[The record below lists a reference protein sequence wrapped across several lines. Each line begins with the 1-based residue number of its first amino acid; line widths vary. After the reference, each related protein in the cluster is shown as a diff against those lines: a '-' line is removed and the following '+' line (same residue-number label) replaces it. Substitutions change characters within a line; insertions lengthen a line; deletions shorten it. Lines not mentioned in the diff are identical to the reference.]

1 MGACQLAIVQYSAKL
16 RGMSACQACSLH
28 SRPVPLYG
36 AQKLCGDIEWHFYTT
51 DLPKA
56 LQGELMQGKHV
67 CIWCCLICVHVLQI
81 TRNTFMNIS
90 SYNKESLGD
99 FAAAVRAW
107 RPPEP
112 YKGKG
117 IRYSDEVVRRKEGKR
132 GK

>member
-1 MGACQLAIVQYSAKL
+1 
-16 RGMSACQACSLH
+16 
-28 SRPVPLYG
+28 
-36 AQKLCGDIEWHFYTT
+36 
-51 DLPKA
+51 
-56 LQGELMQGKHV
+56 MQGKHV
-67 CIWCCLICVHVLQI
+67 CIWYCLICVHVLQI